1 MATKIR
7 LQRHGRGKRPFFTI
21 VVADSRARRDGK
33 FIERIGDYNPLVQP
47 AVINLNI
54 DKAVEWLQ
62 KGAEATSTVNAIFK
76 YKGVLYRKHLLRG
89 VTRNAF
95 SLETADQKWQE
106 WLDEHKNA
114 VLDHQKKVHKSKEDR
129 VAKLLEEETKKKLDR
144 EAKRAVALEAADTA
158 TAEAETPAAEAPATE
173 TAEETTEA

>member
-33 FIERIGDYNPLVQP
+33 FIERIGDYNPLTSP

-54 DKAVEWLQ
+54 EKAVEWLQ
-62 KGAEATSTVNAIFK
+62 KGAEATNTVNAIFK
-76 YKGVLYRKHLLRG
+76 YKGVLVRKHLLRG

-95 SLETADQKWQE
+95 SLEEADKQWQK

-114 VLDHQKKVHKSKEDR
+114 VLDHQKKIHKSKADR
-129 VAKLLEEETKKKLDR
+129 VAQLLEEETKKKLNR
-144 EAKRAVALEAADTA
+144 EAKRAAALTA
-158 TAEAETPAAEAPATE
+158 NDAVATE
-173 TAEETTEA
+173 EVAPVAEETTATEEAPAE